1 MNSSMRRSVLNN
13 EDKRLEDEK
22 KENIAFLKVSLKDD
36 NLGFSG
42 EAEWEALAEH
52 IYVHRYLKDQKSGKM
67 SSWEEAFVSWKESVY
82 NPLFKVIDWWEVK
95 KAFVHYTKGQLF
107 FAVSTHWYYML
118 EKNPDVSPEDA
129 AVDFAAYYG
138 KGIASWISMSRAA
151 AALRLQQY
159 NV

>member
-1 MNSSMRRSVLNN
+1 MNN
-13 EDKRLEDEK
+13 EDMRLEEEK
-22 KENIAFLKVSLKDD
+22 KENIAFLKVRLKDD

-52 IYVHRYLKDQKSGKM
+52 IYVHRYL
-67 SSWEEAFVSWKESVY
+67 
-82 NPLFKVIDWWEVK
+82 
-95 KAFVHYTKGQLF
+95 KGQLF

-159 NV
+159 AV